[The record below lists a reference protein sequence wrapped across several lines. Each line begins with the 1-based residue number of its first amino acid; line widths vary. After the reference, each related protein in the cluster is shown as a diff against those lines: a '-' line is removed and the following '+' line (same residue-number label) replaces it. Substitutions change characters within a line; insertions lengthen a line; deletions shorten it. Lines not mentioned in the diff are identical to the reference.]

1 MGDDD
6 PRTMEMEV
14 LGAMYTDDELTF
26 DDVYTVTIR
35 LLVDDPSGNSSEG
48 QVAIHVTCTLPEGY
62 PNVSASFSTACD
74 HIRREQ
80 NDRMIEALLAD
91 LPEDNQVMFALEWIR
106 DNAAS
111 YFGQME
117 LPAPKKVVVTK
128 TVKGFMREW
137 CSFVGLYKGYG
148 AGVSGV
154 DRFEVITGLA
164 CNRGLNIT
172 GMGIAGKPG
181 GLVVE
186 GEEGDV
192 AEFMR
197 LMRTE
202 FFQHVSTHSKK
213 LTTRLQ
219 ERWPLDFENERYEAA
234 EVMARLQKDVYR
246 AADRA
251 DEKKKFKAGERERLE
266 EQEIGDKARL
276 DAWKVANNN
285 RELTDAEVEALMAA
299 GPPGKCTT
307 KGVYFK
313 CGCEEPPTLEE
324 INSRRC
330 FQDFTILPNTEEGH
344 SLAPDLRVFSKICKD
359 RGLMNGFHETFDYRF
374 S

>member
-1 MGDDD
+1 MGDEEDA
-6 PRTMEMEV
+6 RTLEVEV
-14 LGAMYTDDELTF
+14 LGSMYTDEELSF
-26 DDVYTVTIR
+26 QDVFRFTIK
-35 LLVDDPSGNSSEG
+35 LFVDNPTG
-48 QVAIHVTCTLPEGY
+48 QVCIEVACTLPDGY
-62 PNVSASFSTACD
+62 PQINASFSLTCD
-74 HIRREQ
+74 QIRREQ
-80 NDRMIEALLAD
+80 NDRMLESLIAE
-91 LPEDNQVMFALEWIR
+91 LPDENQVLFALDWIR
-106 DNAAS
+106 DNAVA
-111 YFGQME
+111 YFQSE
-117 LPAPKKVVVTK
+117 QVVRQKSPQSK

-148 AGVSGV
+148 AAHSGV

-164 CNRGLNIT
+164 CGRGLNIT
-172 GMGIAGKPG
+172 GMAIAGKPG

-192 AEFMR
+192 VEFMK

-219 ERWPLDFENERYEAA
+219 ERWPLDAENERFEAA
-234 EVMARLQKDVYR
+234 EVIDRLRKDAYR

-251 DEKKKFKAGERERLE
+251 DKSKKFKAGERERLE
-266 EQEIGDKARL
+266 EQEAGDKARL
-276 DAWKVANNN
+276 QAWKDANDNQ
-285 RELTDAEVEALMAA
+285 ELTDAEVDALVAA
-299 GPPGKCTT
+299 GPPGKCTK

-324 INSRRC
+324 VNARRC
-330 FQDFTILPNTEEGH
+330 FEDFSILPHVEEGH
-344 SLAPDLRVFSKICKD
+344 ALPPDLRAFSKICKD
-359 RGLMNGFHETFDYRF
+359 RGLTNGFHETFDYRF

>member
-14 LGAMYTDDELTF
+14 LGAMYTDEELTF
-26 DDVYTVTIR
+26 DDVFRVTIR
-35 LLVDDPSGNSSEG
+35 LLVDGLSGNSSGE
-48 QVAIHVTCTLPEGY
+48 QVPVHVTCTLPDGY
-62 PNVSASFSTACD
+62 PNINASFSTACD
-74 HIRREQ
+74 QIRREQ
-80 NDRMIEALLAD
+80 NDCMIESLTAN
-91 LPEDNQVMFALEWIR
+91 LPEDNQVTFALDWIR

-111 YFGQME
+111 YFGLME
-117 LPAPKKVVVTK
+117 PAVLKKNVAMK

-164 CNRGLNIT
+164 CKRGLNIT

-181 GLVVE
+181 GLVAE
-186 GEEGDV
+186 GEESDV

-219 ERWPLDFENERYEAA
+219 EHWPLDVENERFEAA

-266 EQEIGDKARL
+266 QQEAGDKARL
-276 DAWKVANNN
+276 EAWKVANNN
-285 RELTDAEVEALMAA
+285 RELTDAEIEALMAA
-299 GPPGKCTT
+299 GPPAKCTT

-324 INSRRC
+324 VNARRC
-330 FQDFTILPNTEEGH
+330 FQDFTILPNIEEGH
-344 SLAPDLRVFSKICKD
+344 ALPPDLKTFSKICKD
-359 RGLMNGFHETFDYRF
+359 GGLMNGFHDTFDYRF